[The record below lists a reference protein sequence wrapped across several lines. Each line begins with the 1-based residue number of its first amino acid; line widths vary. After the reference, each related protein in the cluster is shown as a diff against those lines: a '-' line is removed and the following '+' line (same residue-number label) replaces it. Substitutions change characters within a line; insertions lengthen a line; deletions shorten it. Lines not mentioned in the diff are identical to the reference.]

1 MRTPDLG
8 EYCYE
13 VKWNGTREILVKW
26 RVESIHINGDKRYYM
41 LKETEGN
48 GIDIIN
54 VDDIHLCY
62 ILEEEVIKALD
73 LYSIGQQECVEAA

>member
-1 MRTPDLG
+1 MRAPDLG

-13 VKWNGTREILVKW
+13 VRWNNAREVLVKW
-26 RVESIHINGDKRYYM
+26 IVESIHINGDKRYYM

-54 VDDIHLCY
+54 VDDIQLCY
-62 ILEEEVIKALD
+62 LLEEEVIKALN
-73 LYSIGQQECVEAA
+73 LYSARQQECVEAA